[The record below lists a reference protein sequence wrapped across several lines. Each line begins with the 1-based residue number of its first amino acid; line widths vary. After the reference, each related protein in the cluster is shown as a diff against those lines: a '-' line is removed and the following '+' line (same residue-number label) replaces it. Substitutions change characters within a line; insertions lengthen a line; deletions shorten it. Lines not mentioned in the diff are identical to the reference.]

1 MNLFCGERNLSLSDT
16 YVFVFMRLFIVYFV
30 LVLCWLG
37 CVNEKA
43 P

>member
-1 MNLFCGERNLSLSDT
+1 MNLFCGERNLVYPT
-16 YVFVFMRLFIVYFV
+16 NMFLFLWDCLLCI
-30 LVLCWLG
+30 LCWLG